1 VATSPTE
8 PVSIHDAPERVLAH
22 RFGVLGFR
30 PARLTVHCNRT
41 VLFSHSP
48 NKGLRIHAGFA
59 QAPDRVLLAVV
70 HYLRPRASR
79 DERAA
84 ARRIF
89 LGFPVH
95 EHAPS
100 SAPAAQPRRPE
111 RMRRGD
117 AELIERL
124 EALHVELNHQHFE
137 GRLARLPIR
146 LSGRMRS
153 RLGEIALAREGG
165 RPYVITLS
173 RRHLARDGWEEV
185 AHTLL
190 HEMVHQWQAE
200 TGHPVDHGT
209 EFRRKARGVGI
220 TPSAVR
226 AIVRGGEVEGIAAG

>member
-1 VATSPTE
+1 MATSPAE
-8 PVSIHDAPERVLAH
+8 PVSIHDAPARVLAH
-22 RFGVLGFR
+22 RLGALGFR
-30 PARLTVHCNRT
+30 PARLTVHHNRT

-48 NKGLRIHAGFA
+48 GKGLRIHAGFA

-84 ARRIF
+84 ARRVF

-95 EHAPS
+95 EHAPPRS
-100 SAPAAQPRRPE
+100 PARLRRPE

-117 AELIERL
+117 AEIIERL
-124 EALHVELNHQHFE
+124 EALHVELNQRHFE

-173 RRHLARDGWEEV
+173 RRHLARDGWDEV
-185 AHTLL
+185 GHTLL

-200 TGHPVDHGT
+200 TGRTVDHGG
-209 EFRRKARGVGI
+209 EFRRKARVVGI

-226 AIVRGGEVEGIAAG
+226 AIVRGGAAEGVGTG